1 MPSFPKNKKRP
12 WIPTREDRDAKGLKP
27 APRSEGDM
35 VKFYNSKKWRSL
47 RNYYYSMNP
56 LCEECERAGYII
68 EGRDVD
74 HIIPMRFGGSQT
86 SLSNL
91 QTLCKTCHAR
101 KSGKESQQ
109 KNY

>member
-1 MPSFPKNKKRP
+1 MATFPKSKSRP
-12 WIPTREDRDAKGLKP
+12 WIPKRENIDNKGLRP
-27 APRSEGDM
+27 TTRSEGDM

-74 HIIPMRFGGSQT
+74 HITPMRLGGSHT

-101 KSGKESQQ
+101 KSGRESKI